1 MLDPRVQQ
9 KGGFGAFAERQQE
22 RQDGRSAA
30 EAQAVRD
37 AAAGPVAAVP
47 AADADALA
55 AVRADVRRAEKVLSR
70 TRDIA

>member
-1 MLDPRVQQ
+1 MLDPRVQR

-30 EAQAVRD
+30 EAQ
-37 AAAGPVAAVP
+37 AVP